1 MISRTKPDVSAEQI
15 QVMFDNACLGK
26 VKSYSKL
33 GDGEYNAVFD
43 VVTDMGN
50 YVLKVSPLD
59 KTGILTY
66 EQDMMRGEVFW
77 YAQVRTHTDVKVPYV
92 YYKDFSHIV
101 FPSDYF
107 IMERMDGEQLNNAK
121 LSTEERRWCNEE
133 IARITA
139 KFHKVSNDKFGYLQ
153 NELYDNWY
161 LALKSMIENLIQDI
175 ERTGRHTKR
184 GKKLLVYAE
193 KYKDILKNVP
203 ASMVNCDLWYGN
215 ILCVK
220 NEDSLKLIIIDPE
233 RTFWGDCMFDFANLE
248 FDKMLDKKET
258 TLSAYNKI
266 AKTTVNCSNEE
277 MIRFAFGIG
286 YLALVQEAEK
296 YYRYTP
302 HHFGWWR
309 NVFSC
314 LFLYKN
320 SFKILSRGLK

>member
-1 MISRTKPDVSAEQI
+1 MISRTKPELTAKQI
-15 QVMFDNACLGK
+15 ESMFDSACLGK
-26 VKSYSKL
+26 VKSFDKL

-50 YVLKVSPLD
+50 YVLKVAPLD

-77 YAQVRTHTDVKVPYV
+77 YAQIRVRTDVKVPYV
-92 YYKDFSHIV
+92 YYKDFSHTV

-107 IMERMDGEQLNNAK
+107 IMERMEGEQLNNAD
-121 LSTEERRWCNEE
+121 LTEEERIWCKEE

-139 KFHKVSNDKFGYLQ
+139 KFHKVTNDKYGYLQ
-153 NELYDNWY
+153 NDLYDNWY
-161 LALKSMIENLIQDI
+161 LALRSMTLNLIND
-175 ERTGRHTKR
+175 TKR
-184 GKKLLVYAE
+184 AGKSTRRGDKLLSYIDE
-193 KYKDILKNVP
+193 YKDLLEKVP
-203 ASMVNCDLWYGN
+203 STMVNCDLWYGN

-220 NEDSLKLIIIDPE
+220 KDGKIQLIIIDPE
-233 RTFWGDCMFDFANLE
+233 RTFWGDSLFDFINLE
-248 FDKMLDKKET
+248 VTKMLNEKT
-258 TLSAYNKI
+258 
-266 AKTTVNCSNEE
+266 TTVNAYNAVAKSKVTCTDEE

-309 NVFSC
+309 NVASC
-314 LFLYKN
+314 KFLYKN
-320 SFKILSRGLK
+320 AFKILKRGLQ

>member
-1 MISRTKPDVSAEQI
+1 ML
-15 QVMFDNACLGK
+15 F
-26 VKSYSKL
+26 
-33 GDGEYNAVFD
+33 
-43 VVTDMGN
+43 
-50 YVLKVSPLD
+50 
-59 KTGILTY
+59 
-66 EQDMMRGEVFW
+66 
-77 YAQVRTHTDVKVPYV
+77 
-92 YYKDFSHIV
+92 
-101 FPSDYF
+101 
-107 IMERMDGEQLNNAK
+107 
-121 LSTEERRWCNEE
+121 
-133 IARITA
+133 
-139 KFHKVSNDKFGYLQ
+139 
-153 NELYDNWY
+153 
-161 LALKSMIENLIQDI
+161 
-175 ERTGRHTKR
+175 
-184 GKKLLVYAE
+184 YAE

-266 AKTTVNCSNEE
+266 AKTTVNCSKEE

-320 SFKILSRGLK
+320 SFKILNRGLK

>member
-1 MISRTKPDVSAEQI
+1 
-15 QVMFDNACLGK
+15 
-26 VKSYSKL
+26 
-33 GDGEYNAVFD
+33 
-43 VVTDMGN
+43 
-50 YVLKVSPLD
+50 
-59 KTGILTY
+59 
-66 EQDMMRGEVFW
+66 
-77 YAQVRTHTDVKVPYV
+77 
-92 YYKDFSHIV
+92 
-101 FPSDYF
+101 
-107 IMERMDGEQLNNAK
+107 MERMDGEQLNNAK

-161 LALKSMIENLIQDI
+161 LALKSMIENLIRDI

-220 NEDSLKLIIIDPE
+220 SEDSLKLIIIDPE

-248 FDKMLDKKET
+248 FAKMLDKKEMT
-258 TLSAYNKI
+258 ISAYNKI
-266 AKTTVNCSNEE
+266 AKTTVNCSKEE

>member
-1 MISRTKPDVSAEQI
+1 M
-15 QVMFDNACLGK
+15 
-26 VKSYSKL
+26 
-33 GDGEYNAVFD
+33 
-43 VVTDMGN
+43 
-50 YVLKVSPLD
+50 
-59 KTGILTY
+59 
-66 EQDMMRGEVFW
+66 
-77 YAQVRTHTDVKVPYV
+77 
-92 YYKDFSHIV
+92 
-101 FPSDYF
+101 
-107 IMERMDGEQLNNAK
+107 
-121 LSTEERRWCNEE
+121 
-133 IARITA
+133 
-139 KFHKVSNDKFGYLQ
+139 SNDKFGYLQ

-184 GKKLLVYAE
+184 GKKLLIYAE

-248 FDKMLDKKET
+248 FAKMLDKKET

-266 AKTTVNCSNEE
+266 AKTTVNCSKEE

-320 SFKILSRGLK
+320 SFKILGRGLK

>member
-43 VVTDMGN
+43 VVTDMGK

-92 YYKDFSHIV
+92 YYKDFSHTV

-121 LSTEERRWCNEE
+121 LSAEERRWCNEE

-161 LALKSMIENLIQDI
+161 LALKSMIENLIRDI
-175 ERTGRHTKR
+175 EKTGRHTKR
-184 GKKLLVYAE
+184 GKKLLFYAE

-220 NEDSLKLIIIDPE
+220 NEDNLKLIIIDPE

-266 AKTTVNCSNEE
+266 AKTMVNCSKEE